1 MAQTTNDWPDG
12 LFGLYQF
19 KIDYGHNY
27 TDAEIRD
34 IIDTRG
40 GLVRGTYEAWAYLAE
55 CATDPGLKNQCTN
68 YALSAKWA
76 EEF

>member
-1 MAQTTNDWPDG
+1 MSEWPDG

-19 KIDYGHNY
+19 RMDRNHRY

-34 IIDTRG
+34 IINTRG
-40 GLVRGTYEAWAYLAE
+40 GFVRGTYDEWDYLAS
-55 CATDPGLKNQCTN
+55 CATDPNIKKQCTD

-76 EEF
+76 EEY